1 MQLHLIAWDGCELQG
16 GPGLRLAPAGHN
28 SRVVVNT
35 PGRYRVA
42 LTYLPVLF
50 SGKQIKVFSAGKPV
64 NKSSHNSLVELI

>member
-1 MQLHLIAWDGCELQG
+1 MQLHLIAWDACELQG
-16 GPGLRLAPAGHN
+16 GPGLRLAPASQN

-50 SGKQIKVFSAGKPV
+50 SGKQIKVFSA
-64 NKSSHNSLVELI
+64 NDHSNCCE